1 MQAWN
6 SVKVTNQESA
16 HAGRAGTVLRVEK
29 VGEVQFVQVWL
40 DAQGSPG
47 TEGHKP
53 AETEPFAAQELQLL

>member
-40 DAQGSPG
+40 DAIGRAG
-47 TEGHKP
+47 EDGHKP